1 MKTEKSQALCPLQTS
16 CFVFTMALQTPLCF
30 PFFLANDLIFFR
42 FWSLLICHK
51 IFTRFAGT
59 PLTLLYFSPCFDLQF
74 LLLAPRNQNK
84 KKKKKTKPKKPKPKQ
99 NQRSTLTSFGKAHT
113 GLRTEERCSLPF
125 PSARSPDPPRP
136 GNEGTGQSLKAL
148 LLICFRRAGPVS
160 LP

>member
-51 IFTRFAGT
+51 IFTRFAGM

-74 LLLAPRNQNK
+74 LLLAPRNQNQK
-84 KKKKKTKPKKPKPKQ
+84 KKEKNQTKKTQTKTKPTK
-99 NQRSTLTSFGKAHT
+99 HT
-113 GLRTEERCSLPF
+113 NKLWESSHWPQDWGEMFPPF
-125 PSARSPDPPRP
+125 PKCTEPQPSPARKWRNRTVPQSPF
-136 GNEGTGQSLKAL
+136 AHL
-148 LLICFRRAGPVS
+148 L
-160 LP
+160 